1 MIHSVENSQE
11 ERLMGGLIPFIL
23 CDIDFYDEEAYAGT
37 SYAPFI
43 GFMIFFV
50 GMVVVFVG
58 AIKLSNAKKQWNL
71 FYDQRDAKH
80 LDEPQYVKE
89 KKIGKILIVVGIVL
103 MLASFILLPL

>member
-1 MIHSVENSQE
+1 LQE
-11 ERLMGGLIPFIL
+11 ERMMSGLIPFIL
-23 CDIDFYDEEAYAGT
+23 GTIDFYDEEAYAGT

-89 KKIGKILIVVGIVL
+89 RKIGKILIGVGIVL